1 MERSGHY
8 DNFDQGIAFFLPN
21 MTWIQPPGYV
31 HQMISQTWADQ
42 ALSTSVSD
50 MFPYPTSAQKT
61 LDNKILNIRMV
72 NNQGNAGSVS
82 LTLTG
87 FTASSTVNVLT
98 LSSSNVNAANT
109 PANPTA
115 VSPVR
120 SQITFN
126 GNTGS
131 ISLPPYSFVVLTFTA
146 A

>member
-1 MERSGHY
+1 
-8 DNFDQGIAFFLPN
+8 

-42 ALSTSVSD
+42 SLSTTVSA

-61 LDNKILNIRMV
+61 NDNKILYIRLV
-72 NNQGNAGSVS
+72 NNQGNDGSVS

-98 LSSSNVNAANT
+98 LSSANVNAANT

-115 VSPVR
+115 ISPVR

-126 GNTGS
+126 GNAGS
-131 ISLPPYSFVVLTFTA
+131 ISVPAFSFVVLTFTA